1 MNLRNRLTG
10 GAIAFAPAADGGS
23 ALPRPAGLAGQVQR
37 RFATFAP
44 TTYDAA
50 TRSVEATFSTG
61 ARRQTWYGLEE
72 LEVSPAACD
81 ISRVALGQVKAL
93 DHHNDRQIDAIVG
106 NVPEAR
112 FEGGN
117 LVGRIVFGDTDL
129 GRLVEGMVARGELSG
144 VSCGYTIE
152 SMEIVGIDE
161 GRDIW
166 RVTRWTLCEV
176 SFVSVPA
183 DANAGVRSAGQ
194 SPGDPASATPQQET
208 STMRMRMLGG
218 VASAAF
224 DAPND
229 QGAAPAPAAGSAP
242 VNTEQRAHQPAAAPA
257 PAVVAPAIGLADG
270 LRLLDTAATF
280 GETVQT
286 EVRTLIG
293 DPTQSVASIERAMLF
308 AAARAQ
314 QSQTGHIPA
323 GAAGRAGEEG
333 VNQREGMIDALVS
346 RMTHSAP
353 TERGRPYRG
362 VRVSQMM
369 AERNGI
375 QSRDEVEIIERSVGM
390 HTTSD
395 FPAILGTAAN
405 RVLLSAYQQAQPIY
419 RTFAARRNFQD
430 FRPHAMLRIG
440 EFPMLEELTQSG
452 EIKHGTIPDSG
463 ESVGLKTRARN
474 IALTRPALIND
485 DLGAFADMAAG
496 AGRAAARTEDKVAF
510 DALLANSGNGLKLA
524 DGKAF
529 FHVDHGNLAGSGGA
543 IAKAT
548 VSAGRTAI
556 RIQKGVGDEV
566 LGYAPKILLVGPL
579 QETEAETF
587 LAQVN
592 ATTQAEF
599 NPFAGKLILAVSARI
614 TDNSWRLFTDPAE
627 LAAFVYGYLRDAEA
641 PMISQHEP
649 YNQDGFVWKVVHD
662 FAFGA
667 VDARAGYKN
676 PGQ

>member
-1 MNLRNRLTG
+1 MNLRHRLMG
-10 GAIAFAPAADGGS
+10 GTVAHAPNTDGGPV
-23 ALPRPAGLAGQVQR
+23 APPAVGGQIQR

-44 TTYDAA
+44 GTYDAA
-50 TRSVEATFSTG
+50 TRSVEAIFSTG
-61 ARRQTWYGLEE
+61 VRRSTWFGFEE
-72 LEVSPAACD
+72 LEVTAEACD
-81 ISRVALGQVKAL
+81 ISRVALGQVRAL
-93 DHHNDRQIDAIVG
+93 DHHNDRAIDAIVG
-106 NVPEAR
+106 SVPEAR
-112 FEGGN
+112 FEGAN
-117 LVGRIVFGDTDL
+117 LTGRIVFADTPR
-129 GRLVEGMVARGELSG
+129 GREVEGMVARGELTG
-144 VSCGYTIE
+144 VSPGYTIE
-152 SMEIVGIDE
+152 AMELVGIVDD
-161 GRDIW
+161 RNVW

-194 SPGDPASATPQQET
+194 PPGNPASATPQQET
-208 STMRMRMLGG
+208 SDMRKRMLGG

-224 DAPND
+224 DAPTD
-229 QGAAPAPAAGSAP
+229 QGAAPAAPAS
-242 VNTEQRAHQPAAAPA
+242 AAPA
-257 PAVVAPAIGLADG
+257 APAAQPLPAPVPLAAPLAAPGIGLADG

-280 GETVQT
+280 GAEVQT
-286 EVRTLIG
+286 EVRTLIA
-293 DPTQSVASIERAMLF
+293 DPGQSVATVERAMLF

-314 QSQTGHIPA
+314 QAQTGQVPA
-323 GAAGRAGEEG
+323 GMAGRAGEEG
-333 VNQREGMIDALVS
+333 ANQREGMIDALVS
-346 RMTHSAP
+346 RMTHAAP

-375 QSRDEVEIIERSVGM
+375 TSRDEIEIIERSVGM

-395 FPAILGTAAN
+395 FPTILGTAAN
-405 RVLLSAYQQAQPIY
+405 RVLLSAYKEAQPIY

-524 DGKAF
+524 DGKTL
-529 FHVDHGNLAGSGGA
+529 FHADHANLAGSGGA

-548 VSAGRTAI
+548 VSAGRQAI
-556 RIQKGVGDEV
+556 RVQTGIGGEV
-566 LGYAPKILLVGPL
+566 LDYAPKILLVGPA

-587 LAQVN
+587 LAVVN
-592 ATTQAEF
+592 AATQADY
-599 NPFAGKLILAVSARI
+599 NPFAGKLTLAVSARI

-641 PMISQHEP
+641 PMVSQHEP

-667 VDARAGYKN
+667 VDYRAAYKN
-676 PGQ
+676 AGPA